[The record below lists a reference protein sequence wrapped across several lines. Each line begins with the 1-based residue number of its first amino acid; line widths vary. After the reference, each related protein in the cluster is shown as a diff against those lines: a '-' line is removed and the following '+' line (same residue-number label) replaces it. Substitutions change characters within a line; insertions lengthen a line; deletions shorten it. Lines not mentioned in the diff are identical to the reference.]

1 MAKKILIADDSA
13 SMRQLVE
20 YTLTSAGFEV
30 IVAVDGKDAVTKS
43 NGLKIDMVITD
54 LNMPGMDGITLI
66 KQLRGSP
73 ANRFTPIIMLTTES
87 QADKKEEGKRPVRV
101 DGSSSLFLRTPC
113 WKQSINL
120 RNNRGRHA

>member
-87 QADKKEEGKRPVRV
+87 QADKKEEGKKAGASGWIVKPFSPDALLETVNK
-101 DGSSSLFLRTPC
+101 LA
-113 WKQSINL
+113 K
-120 RNNRGRHA
+120 